1 MIKNKK
7 QISIST
13 ENNNSGEIKLYLSD
27 LADFSN
33 RNPKLRTFAH
43 AVLKAGEEVEFVIL
57 RPQGNDE
64 YQEIEITVTL
74 ADASI
79 LQMQLQ

>member
-1 MIKNKK
+1 MS
-7 QISIST
+7 QLQ
-13 ENNNSGEIKLYLSD
+13 ELLSYY
-27 LADFSN
+27 
-33 RNPKLRTFAH
+33 P
-43 AVLKAGEEVEFVIL
+43 AGAEVEFVVL

-79 LQMQLQ
+79 LQMQ